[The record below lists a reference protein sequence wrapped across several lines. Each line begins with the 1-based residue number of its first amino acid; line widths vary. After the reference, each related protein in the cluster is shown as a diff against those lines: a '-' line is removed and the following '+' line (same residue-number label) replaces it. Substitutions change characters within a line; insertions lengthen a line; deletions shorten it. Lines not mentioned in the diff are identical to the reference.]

1 MAQNTP
7 RSTDGGY
14 ADPRPDRR
22 RKRNPGDKGAAVL
35 PSAQAGARME
45 SNKNRPPE
53 ALRPARGKE
62 IATLKASQRSSII
75 LSVDPVASSMSNLAS
90 GLYIPFL
97 SRHDQSSHFSR
108 SPWSTGGGAG
118 TV

>member
-75 LSVDPVASSMSNLAS
+75 LSVDPFASSMSNLAS
-90 GLYIPFL
+90 GLYIPFF
-97 SRHDQSSHFSR
+97 SRHDPSSHFSR